1 MTAARVRLARF
12 LRRLHA
18 DQQGS
23 QGLEKLLIVAA
34 IVLPL
39 LGLLII
45 FRNEI
50 RNWVVDIWNQAKG
63 DADANKD
70 QFFGGKLK

>member
-1 MTAARVRLARF
+1 MSTI
-12 LRRLHA
+12 LRRLKELHQDERGA
-18 DQQGS
+18 E
-23 QGLEKLLIVAA
+23 GLEKLLIVAA

-50 RNWVVDIWNQAKG
+50 KTWVVEMWKTAKT
-63 DADANKD
+63 DADQNAQD
-70 QFFGGKLK
+70 FQGGKLN

>member
-1 MTAARVRLARF
+1 MSTI
-12 LRRLHA
+12 LRRLKELHQDERGA
-18 DQQGS
+18 E
-23 QGLEKLLIVAA
+23 GLEKLLIVAA

-50 RNWVVDIWNQAKG
+50 KTWVTDLWKEAKT
-63 DADANKD
+63 DADQNKQD
-70 QFFGGKLK
+70 YFGGKLN

>member
-1 MTAARVRLARF
+1 MSTIISQLK
-12 LRRLHA
+12 RLHQDERGA
-18 DQQGS
+18 E
-23 QGLEKLLIVAA
+23 GLEKLLIVAA

-50 RNWVVDIWNQAKG
+50 KTWVTDLWKEAKQ
-63 DADANKD
+63 DADQNKQD
-70 QFFGGKLK
+70 YFGGKLN